1 MKKDEILQ
9 LVAQEMEKNITEMR
23 NSLHDYEEASN
34 IDEGDTVDPENF
46 SQQSENKEM
55 QYVMQAKLDGALAT
69 LEQLQEFSGK
79 SFSTAKSGALIET
92 DKNYFLLGIS
102 FPAVKV
108 GNKEL
113 LGISNESPAFNVING
128 MSVNDT
134 FKLGTNTFTIKAIT

>member
-23 NSLHDYEEASN
+23 NSLNDYEEASN

-55 QYVMQAKLDGALAT
+55 QYVMQGKLDGALAT

-79 SFSTAKSGALIET
+79 SFSVARSGALIET

-128 MSVNDT
+128 MSSNDT
-134 FKLGTNTFTIKAIT
+134 FKLGNNTFTIKAIT